1 MVLVLASVQHLG
13 AYKAHVHTQLSY
25 LVFHEQA
32 PTLLRDRFGWTGP
45 YGVAAHFHGTCA
57 GITECAYRLL
67 GPLPL
72 LHCTHGHRLRE
83 AAIDTR
89 KEQVEVGRLVFQIS
103 RIR

>member
-13 AYKAHVHTQLSY
+13 ANKVHVHSQLSY

-32 PTLLRDRFGWTGP
+32 PTLLRDRFGRTGRHRV
-45 YGVAAHFHGTCA
+45 VAHLSGTCTCSA
-57 GITECAYRLL
+57 KRAYRLL

-72 LHCTHGHRLRE
+72 LHCTYGHRLWE

-89 KEQVEVGRLVFQIS
+89 EEQVEVGSTLAFNLFN
-103 RIR
+103 